1 MPYIQTTNDS
11 RLGRLLRAPT
21 AAGSGRGMLRWR
33 HFVTRTVL
41 TRSICKPL
49 SIDAASKLRA
59 KASEPHDTRDWN
71 EKCMPTIVETVRVWR
86 NSTGC
91 RAKEL
96 AMGPHHAEKFR
107 NVRVKWSGIAALV
120 VVVHCLTGCGTKPGA
135 QLDPDADN
143 RPRAAQSPAGGQEL
157 AATSREPATGE
168 QLYAQHCAA
177 CHGLKGDGKGLAAQF
192 VFPKPRDF
200 RAGRFRLVST
210 ANGVPTFDDIR
221 MVLRRGMPGSSMP
234 PWPQLSDD
242 AVKRLAQH
250 IITLRQEG
258 IRESLVAAATESGD
272 EVSEEDLRDAI
283 DRLTTPGDMVAA
295 VDLGSPTPEV
305 VAHGK
310 ELYATKACVQ
320 CHGASGKG
328 DGQQQMV
335 DSEGLPTRPRDLTR
349 GIFKGSPD
357 PASVWRRISLG
368 MPGTPMPSSQSLTPK
383 EVADLTHYILS
394 LSNEKAREAAV
405 LTRQRVMVK
414 QVLSLPTAGDSPAW
428 QQVAAFSIRTTP
440 LWWRDDAEP
449 GLSVQAVHDGKTI
462 CFRMTWADHYPN
474 QDSGRSEDFED
485 AIAVELFR
493 GKSEPFL
500 GMGAADAPVDMWFWD
515 ADRQSADDIEKVNP
529 NVVVDIYP
537 FNETVVTTAQ
547 YDRAGTRTAAQPPIS
562 LPALAAGNQIVP
574 SEKTRAA
581 SSLETAGPGS
591 STFRPAKSQLVDA
604 HGQWTEG
611 RWTVVMTRALQVDA
625 ATAGVSLEPGAR
637 ASVAYAIWDG
647 GAKDRDGKK
656 LVSIWQ
662 DLELERK

>member
-1 MPYIQTTNDS
+1 
-11 RLGRLLRAPT
+11 
-21 AAGSGRGMLRWR
+21 
-33 HFVTRTVL
+33 
-41 TRSICKPL
+41 
-49 SIDAASKLRA
+49 
-59 KASEPHDTRDWN
+59 
-71 EKCMPTIVETVRVWR
+71 
-86 NSTGC
+86 
-91 RAKEL
+91 
-96 AMGPHHAEKFR
+96 MGPHHAEKFR
-107 NVRVKWSGIAALV
+107 NVRVKWSTIAVALV
-120 VVVHCLTGCGTKPGA
+120 VVVHSLAGCGTKPGA
-135 QLDPDADN
+135 RSGPDAKD
-143 RPRAAQSPAGGQEL
+143 RQRATQSQAGRQQL
-157 AATSREPATGE
+157 AATSRQPATGE

-177 CHGLKGDGKGLAAQF
+177 CHGPKGDGKGLAAQF

-200 RAGRFRLVST
+200 RSGRFRLVST

-234 PWPQLSDD
+234 PWPHLSDD
-242 AVKRLAQH
+242 AVKRLAEH
-250 IITLRQEG
+250 IISLRQEG

-272 EVSEEDLRDAI
+272 EVSGEDLRDAI
-283 DRLTTPGDMVAA
+283 GRLTTPGDVVAA
-295 VDLGSPTPEV
+295 VDLGDPTPETI
-305 VAHGK
+305 AHGK
-310 ELYATKACVQ
+310 ELYATKACAQ
-320 CHGASGKG
+320 CHGTSGKG

-383 EVADLTHYILS
+383 EVADLTHFILS

-405 LTRQRVMVK
+405 LTRQRVIVK
-414 QVLSLPTAGDSPAW
+414 QVPSLPDVSDSPTW
-428 QQVAAFSIRTTP
+428 QQVAAFPIRTTP

-449 GLSVQAVHDGKTI
+449 DLSVQAVHDGKAI
-462 CFRMTWADHYPN
+462 RFRMSWADPYPN
-474 QDSGRSEDFED
+474 HDSGRSEDFED
-485 AIAVELFR
+485 AIAIELFR

-515 ADRQSADDIEKVNP
+515 ADRQSGDDIEKVNP

-537 FNETVVTTAQ
+537 FNETVVASAEYGRT
-547 YDRAGTRTAAQPPIS
+547 GTRTADQPPIS

-591 STFRPAKSQLVDA
+591 ATFRPVKSQLVDA

-611 RWTVVMTRALQVDA
+611 RWTVVMTRALEVDA
-625 ATAGVSLEPGAR
+625 ATSGVSLEPGTK
-637 ASVAYAIWDG
+637 ASVAFAIWDG

-662 DLELERK
+662 DLEFERK